1 MAMFAAMATSLL
13 SRPDSIAT
21 PCSVKAKGSA
31 DFGLFDVITICD
43 ELAAHSSE
51 VNWNIKSAGNLFKF
65 LLTDWFSA
73 RVSTWYNQARS
84 KSSITFLPRNS

>member
-13 SRPDSIAT
+13 SRPYSIAT

-43 ELAAHSSE
+43 ELAA
-51 VNWNIKSAGNLFKF
+51 NPQG
-65 LLTDWFSA
+65 TFS
-73 RVSTWYNQARS
+73 N
-84 KSSITFLPRNS
+84 FF